1 MPRLN
6 LDVDEAT
13 LLQAYR
19 INSLNPTQWEDVDHD
34 LDDSVAGALLSPT
47 GSGEGDADCLGLE
60 GDVNVKDLD
69 MGSKAAVLITSK
81 SFDPKAFLSAVHPNA
96 TYQDLTA
103 GMIHL
108 QQAID
113 ARSEAIRILVEEN
126 FDRFVAVKA
135 STDAIHTEMKEGIL
149 ASQTDYASKP
159 LRDHLKQAAQKANQ
173 VFLPV
178 LENAS
183 RAQKLRTTLG
193 VFERSKFFFNL
204 PSFIIESIE
213 AGRYDVAMRDYKK
226 GKYMLESRS
235 NQLLPISISKDSA
248 ASSAAEQQQKR
259 VLEKVWVSVEKAM
272 TEMRNVLNAQL
283 QDASRSLE
291 EREKTLEIL
300 LELQGTDEPLW
311 TYFDSQHKYIMA
323 QMNKTSQ
330 NAKAIVRAQLDRT
343 AIEYSDSTTLAVTQ
357 LRTAIFG
364 LEKKEPETNLGKSE
378 NEPVWEA
385 VFSLVKS
392 VSEVL
397 LSSLPDFWKISKNF
411 MDGKY
416 KKVCMSSSGSRR
428 SPTQCRTMAL
438 ECVRLY
444 ISLISE
450 FFLLSD
456 VVVMLAAGANKTMPP
471 MLPTNTHSVCTS
483 HYLMKIS
490 GEIHETVSELNGMD
504 ISPDAS
510 SGLKS
515 MLESVKWRFCDVL
528 VQAWLNDAN
537 LFYYMEGWEADS
549 SNLATTR
556 YLSHMEHFQRH
567 LATAA
572 FKIAGGVD
580 LSSSV
585 SSSKPVKQ
593 YPISQIFVTKITKA
607 FLDALYV
614 FLDGLIL
621 LASDESPIITGKM
634 LPKQEETSGP
644 NRLDLLDLSDGDI
657 RMLLVISN
665 FGHLADA
672 LIPTM
677 LSQLEAAFG
686 ASMLD
691 DRQALMVV
699 VKELDKTLFD
709 GYVKPKVEALKEV
722 IRSGILD
729 PTMDWYDTPQP
740 TGGYTFLSSL
750 LLNIIIIAFFD
761 SAEVRPYMYELL
773 TSLVGIHA
781 QICSVAESLLDR
793 IINEVVEQLAEEGLR
808 CFRQIKRFG
817 MGGMLRA
824 TLEIEFMHQTLARHV
839 TSSAAETLSS
849 LYNKISQA
857 YHRRPGDENFQA
869 NLDCVKKTLAE
880 TRRSTQREFLCFRQ
894 TKSSSGTSRSNTT
907 DNSRSGHD
915 KDRSRRRE

>member
-69 MGSKAAVLITSK
+69 MESKAAVLITSK

-103 GMIHL
+103 GMNHL

-235 NQLLPISISKDSA
+235 NQLLPIKSA
-248 ASSAAEQQQKR
+248 GKG
-259 VLEKVWVSVEKAM
+259 V
-272 TEMRNVLNAQL
+272 
-283 QDASRSLE
+283 DASRSLE

-385 VFSLVKS
+385 VFSLVKG

-416 KKVCMSSSGSRR
+416 KKSSSGSRR

-556 YLSHMEHFQRH
+556 YLSYMEHFQRH

-740 TGGYTFLSSL
+740 T
-750 LLNIIIIAFFD
+750 
-761 SAEVRPYMYELL
+761 EVRPYMYELL

-781 QICSVAESLLDR
+781 QICSVADSLLDR